1 MKTIVKIILIVGFSY
16 CFAGMAF
23 SIQPASKSSKKM
35 PESIT
40 AKDLEGKIDFSL
52 TLVDVMGKYFEEC
65 KGDIVDIRICEERR
79 NRVRR
84 EIVGKLVYFRDFPPH
99 VVRGKCYHKGEWR
112 EVEADY
118 PPCIAMT
125 DYDAQKHIG
134 TFTIYYPVVGGN
146 QGNFSN
152 CTDFSSYLLF
162 LTYDPSRMFTLKDLP
177 GHLFPDETPLP
188 FKTFSKK
195 FQTDEEALQWQKE
208 VNLQVEYII
217 KVKKP
222 FKLYVEEWGGYGIVQ
237 NNWEG
242 LVGDIIAYRVSK
254 LLSGEIVEEV
264 LLSYPGEDWWKV
276 IDEMKE
282 REEMKKEQKGEG
294 E

>member
-16 CFAGMAF
+16 CFAEMAF

-52 TLVDVMGKYFEEC
+52 TLQDVLEKYFEEC
-65 KGDIVDIRICEERR
+65 EGSIVDAKICENRR
-79 NRVRR
+79 NEFRK
-84 EIVGKLVYFRDFPPH
+84 EIVRKLIYFKD
-99 VVRGKCYHKGEWR
+99 VLSYEGC
-112 EVEADY
+112 VECDKEGLHFLG
-118 PPCIAMT
+118 MT
-125 DYDAQKHIG
+125 DYDVQKHVI
-134 TFTIYYPVVGGN
+134 TFTIFYPVI
-146 QGNFSN
+146 
-152 CTDFSSYLLF
+152 DWDYYF
-162 LTYDPSRMFTLKDLP
+162 LTYDPSRILTLKGP
-177 GHLFPDETPLP
+177 PAITPLP

-195 FQTDEEALQWQKE
+195 FQSDEEALQWKE
-208 VNLQVEYII
+208 EGAFQVEYII
-217 KVKKP
+217 KVKEQFEIRIPPIVVK
-222 FKLYVEEWGGYGIVQ
+222 KRWGGSYYE
-237 NNWEG
+237 WECKG

-254 LLSGEIVEEV
+254 LLSGEIEIVEEV